1 MHNEIWFR
9 IKELFHPY
17 RKNIWIISIIMLIT
31 SFGSF
36 LTPWLTKQLIDVGIL
51 KLEFSKVIYY
61 VGLIFGVFF
70 IQQLFGLIQFHY
82 YRDVSVR
89 IPNDLNIKAC
99 NHILH
104 IRTKLF
110 KDKNFSVVMSEIF
123 QDIANIS
130 SLTDTQFL
138 TSFVNLFKI
147 FAGLAAL
154 FYINP
159 KLTLVM
165 LASIPI
171 KVLISGFFYKKQMSI
186 YQSLM
191 NLQSFFSA
199 WLGDAI
205 SGIVEIRM
213 WGIIGNRLAKLKLNL
228 DESMERKSKLM
239 LFGYTDNFLG
249 SFMTMFFNCG
259 LYLYGALL
267 IQKNEITFGGLVSF
281 ISYSSLVFEPIGII
295 SYLITQLSSVR
306 PAFER
311 FLTFLKTDAEVDK
324 PDAVEL
330 PSYNVINQISFED
343 VSLTYDS
350 KKVLNRLNFTINQG
364 EKIAII
370 GLNGSG
376 KSSIVNL
383 LLRFYEPTEGKIK
396 VNDRD
401 ISDYTFESYRSIW
414 SVMNQEFYLFNDSI
428 SSNINLS
435 GENSISEVA
444 DSCKKAGADLFVSNL
459 PNQLDTVVGYNGSK
473 LSGGQR
479 QKIALART
487 LARPNTKILL
497 LDEATSNYDY
507 YSEQVFND
515 ELLSSDRYLMT
526 IIITH
531 RPEILKKFDRIIY
544 LDKGEVIGIGSFQ
557 ELYENDQSFRDIIT
571 TTQKGDE
578 QNAICAFSN

>member
-123 QDIANIS
+123 QDIAYIS